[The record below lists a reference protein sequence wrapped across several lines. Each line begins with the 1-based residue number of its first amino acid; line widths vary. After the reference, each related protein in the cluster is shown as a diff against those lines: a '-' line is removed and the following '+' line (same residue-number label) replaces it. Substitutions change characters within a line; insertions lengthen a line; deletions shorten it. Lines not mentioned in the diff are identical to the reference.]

1 LVITTKSIA
10 LKDVST
16 LVSWLSQL
24 IATPSLSREEEQTAA
39 LIEGWLQD
47 GGLSPQRH
55 GNNVWV
61 ASPHNQAGLPTVLLN
76 SHHDTVK
83 PNAGYTR
90 DPFAPAVDDGK
101 LYGLGSNDAGG
112 CLMCLLATF
121 LHFVEQPLA
130 GVNLVFAASAEEEI
144 SGKGGMEALFPQLPN
159 IDVAIV
165 GEPTLGQLAVAEK
178 GLMVIDAVA
187 PGRSGH
193 AAREEGDNAL
203 YRALDDIAW
212 LRQFEF
218 PQQSA
223 WLGKVKA
230 TATIIQAGS
239 QHNVVPAECTFTLDV
254 RTTDASSNQE
264 VLGILQKHMH
274 STLTPRSTRLQPS
287 GIPAEHPLVQAGLA
301 MGREAY
307 GSPTLSDQALIP
319 VPSLKMGP
327 GDSARSHTADEFIWV
342 HELERGH
349 QDYVQLLTGF
359 AERLVKP

>member
-1 LVITTKSIA
+1 MKDRSQLV
-10 LKDVST
+10 D
-16 LVSWLSQL
+16 WLSQL
-24 IATPSLSREEEQTAA
+24 IATPSLSREEDNTAR
-39 LIEGWLQD
+39 LIEEWLREA
-47 GGLSPQRH
+47 GLSPQRH
-55 GNNVWV
+55 GNNVW
-61 ASPHNQAGLPTVLLN
+61 ASSPHNQDGRPTVLLN

-90 DPFAPAVDDGK
+90 DPFVPEVVEGK

-112 CLMCLLATF
+112 CLISLLATF
-121 LHFVEQPLA
+121 LHYVAEPLA
-130 GVNLVFAASAEEEI
+130 EVNLVFAASAEEEI
-144 SGKGGMEALFPQLPN
+144 SGKGGMEALFPHLPA
-159 IDVAIV
+159 IDVAVV

-178 GLMVIDAVA
+178 GLMVIDALA

-218 PQQSA
+218 PKQSE

-230 TATIIQAGS
+230 TATIIQSGT
-239 QHNVVPAECTFTLDV
+239 QHNVVPAECSFTLDV
-254 RTTDASSNQE
+254 RTTDAYTNQE
-264 VLGILQKHMH
+264 VLAILQEHMQ

-287 GIPAEHPLVQAGLA
+287 GIPDSHALVQAGLA
-301 MGREAY
+301 MEREAY

-342 HELERGH
+342 DELEAGH
-349 QDYVQLLTGF
+349 RDYVQLLAGF
-359 AERLVKP
+359 AERMAKP